1 MEKWKGGRV
10 KLIDR
15 LHVASQE
22 GRKTLSCTWLLSMK
36 GVTLFHLSTLP
47 LIVFCFL
54 LSLPLHATVESPVR
68 TGFARLQYDGGGDWY
83 NDPEVLPN
91 LAKYANSVMG
101 ASFPTDQS
109 TVRASDPKLFDY
121 PFIYL
126 TGHGNIRFTDREV
139 DNLRTWML
147 RGGFL
152 YADDDYGM
160 NASFRREIKR
170 IFPER
175 ELTELAPSFPL
186 FTSFFDFSTGL
197 PKIHV
202 HDEKPPQA
210 YGIFDDSGRLICL
223 YTYESNISDGWAD
236 PSTHN
241 DPPQVRDKALKFGVN
256 ILHYVMQK

>member
-1 MEKWKGGRV
+1 MRT
-10 KLIDR
+10 LR
-15 LHVASQE
+15 L
-22 GRKTLSCTWLLSMK
+22 LLWLLLIAPS
-36 GVTLFHLSTLP
+36 LFG
-47 LIVFCFL
+47 
-54 LSLPLHATVESPVR
+54 TVDGIMR

-91 LAKYANSVMG
+91 LARYANSVMG
-101 ASFPTDQS
+101 SNFPTDQS
-109 TVRASDPKLFDY
+109 IVKASDPKLFDY
-121 PFIYL
+121 PFLYL
-126 TGHGNIRFTDREV
+126 TGHGNIRFSDREI

-160 NASFRREIKR
+160 DTAFRREIKR

-175 ELTELAPSFPL
+175 ELSLLDGSFPL

-197 PKIHV
+197 PKIHL

-210 YGIFDDSGRLICL
+210 FGIFDDNGRLVCL

-236 PSTHN
+236 PSTHK
-241 DPPQVRDKALKFGVN
+241 DPPAIRDKALQFGVN
-256 ILHYVMQK
+256 ILYYITQK